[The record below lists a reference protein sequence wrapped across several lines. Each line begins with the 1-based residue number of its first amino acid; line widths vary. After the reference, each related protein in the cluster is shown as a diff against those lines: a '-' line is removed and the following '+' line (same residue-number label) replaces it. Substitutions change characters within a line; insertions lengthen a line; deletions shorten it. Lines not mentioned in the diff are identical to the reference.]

1 MKILLVI
8 SFIFQ
13 LIAIVA
19 YIFLFDL
26 LTYIS
31 VFSLWLGSI
40 LFGFNFKELLKIP
53 QKILSPY
60 LIIAITPVTAAIN
73 ASNRPK

>member
-53 QKILSPY
+53 
-60 LIIAITPVTAAIN
+60 
-73 ASNRPK
+73 